1 MASKSKDT
9 NKKTTPSASEKERV
23 IYVGPN
29 LSNGRLAQYTVF
41 KEGLPKH
48 LDDVIE
54 KNPVIKDL
62 FVPLKRLADVQSK
75 IATVGT
81 LENQAFLS
89 ILKGVE

>member
-1 MASKSKDT
+1 MASKIKNAS
-9 NKKTTPSASEKERV
+9 KKTTPSGSNKERM
-23 IYVGPN
+23 IYAGPN

-62 FVPLKRLADVQSK
+62 FVPLERLADVQSK
-75 IATVGT
+75 IAAVGT
-81 LENQAFLS
+81 LEYQAFQS